1 MRGFNMPSFEYYLI
15 EKTVLSVVIDAED
28 KDQADQQVQ
37 DMLYQS
43 DIDWGMGEMET
54 DYMFNGEITE

>member
-1 MRGFNMPSFEYYLI
+1 MPSYEYYLI
-15 EKTVLSVVIDAED
+15 EKTVLSVVIEAED
-28 KDQADQQVQ
+28 RDEADQKVE

-54 DYMFNGEITE
+54 DYVFNEEITNV

>member
-1 MRGFNMPSFEYYLI
+1 MPSYEYYLI
-15 EKTVLSVVIDAED
+15 EKTVLSVVVEAKNQEE
-28 KDQADQQVQ
+28 ANQQVE

-54 DYMFNGEITE
+54 DYLFNGEIA